1 MGEAI
6 AITSGKGG
14 VGKSS
19 ITLNLGEMLSQKGYK
34 VVLIDMDLGLR
45 NLDVMMG
52 LENRVIFDVRDVIQ
66 GRCALKQ
73 ALIKDKKQSQLYL
86 LPASKNVRMDE
97 LNKEDLKVVVEYLK
111 NEFDYVLL
119 DSAAGLEKGFLYT
132 IYSVDRVLL
141 VTTLDY
147 TALQDADRV
156 VGILYRE
163 QMDKIQLIINKV
175 NPKLIEKGIS
185 VSLKE
190 ALSFLSIDL
199 LGIVYEDEEMIRS
212 GNKGFAA
219 IKENSLMYDCF
230 RTITQRLEGKTCDL
244 PKYRGKS
251 FMQRLFG

>member
-19 ITLNLGEMLSQKGYK
+19 ITLNLGEMLAQKGYK

-52 LENRVIFDVRDVIQ
+52 LENRVIFDVRDVMN
-66 GRCALKQ
+66 GRCSLKQ
-73 ALIKDKKQSQLYL
+73 ALIKDKKQEHLYL
-86 LPASKNVRMDE
+86 LPACKNIRMDE
-97 LNKEDLKVVVEYLK
+97 LNKENLKMIVDYLK
-111 NEFDYVLL
+111 NEFDYILM
-119 DSAAGLEKGFLYT
+119 DSAAGLEKGFT
-132 IYSVDRVLL
+132 YSIFCVDRVLL
-141 VTTLDY
+141 VSTLDY
-147 TALQDADRV
+147 TSLQDADRV

-163 QMDKIQLIINKV
+163 QIDKVQLIINKV
-175 NPKLIEKGIS
+175 NPKFVEKGVS

-190 ALSFLSIDL
+190 ALSYLSLDL
-199 LGIVYEDEEMIRS
+199 LGIVYEDEEMIRC

-219 IKENSLMYDCF
+219 IKGNGLMYDCF
-230 RTITQRLEGKTCDL
+230 STMVQRLEGKSSEL